1 MNVSIVIPAYN
12 AAETI
17 AETLASVQ
25 AQTMPNWEAIVV
37 DDGSNDETEE
47 IANQFAAKDSRIRT
61 VSQPNQGVSA
71 ARNRGIS
78 LANFDWLSFL
88 DADDWL
94 SPQYL
99 ERMTE
104 AIASDSSLDAV
115 HCGMRRV
122 DPDGNTFFDKYVP
135 DLTDLFPV
143 FARRCSLLIHA
154 CVFRKALADSVGGFD
169 ISLST
174 SEDWDFWQRI
184 ARTGARFGAVK
195 EILGFYRMRPNSLS
209 REGNR
214 TFANAMRVLT
224 QGHSPDPRVPN
235 PHPSHAEGEPREAL
249 AKLRLEKSS
258 WHAGLVIGSGKDAQH
273 LLKLLVN
280 DRAPNVWPP
289 IIAHRMF
296 KSVLLPTCQLPAAWE
311 KLWPSV
317 ESRIK
322 DFFMALEEQSQTTGL
337 ARRTGTILERM
348 VLQHSQ
354 VRKPLTIGTTYAV
367 RLEVTEPIS
376 DICPPKG
383 AERLHCIVE
392 MEGTELGRLELAICD
407 GLVASWVIKDAIAA
421 QYAGQILGRF
431 FEHTVKRSG
440 NPEADQQES
449 KRDSPSQ
456 NLTPSAPPYQ
466 GEEIQNLHDQID
478 WTVFLQQIWGGPDWP
493 LDRFY
498 NPEVV
503 EEAIARKRVEDGWL
517 IVEISEELPDI
528 EVAVPELDVVLTV
541 GGVAIGSVTIPV
553 EQNFVS
559 AQALRVALTRASK
572 LELCRAC
579 VREGLLGRPLNESRS
594 LRSRLAEAAMA
605 QAQSPEWFAS
615 TRPAV
620 ISTELLSPNTVVLGR
635 RRGAM
640 GTSASRRA
648 ILPGAV
654 WRELVEMA
662 QVVGEPVMQIPPP
675 GTLPERVIYAPEIIE
690 RPSERPTPSSMQ
702 SASVKTRF
710 HGRAFFETWFSTQPD
725 PWKYTS
731 PYEQTKYEQTL
742 SLLPSTQIGK
752 ALELACAEGH
762 FTVQLAPRVESLIA
776 ADISQVALD
785 RAAERCR
792 DLQNI
797 SFQHLDM
804 TKDPLP
810 GHFDLIVCSE
820 VLYYLKDLE
829 ELKVIASK
837 ITDALEPGGYLLMAN
852 AHLIVDEPDKAGFDW
867 GNPFGGKVIG
877 ETFASIPTLRLV
889 KEIWTPLYRV
899 QLFQRHPW
907 QRHIPEVVK
916 LTEQPAPISPEQEA
930 HVRWHGGQPR
940 RSGRRLRPVVTQR
953 LPILMYHRVAPT
965 GSATMNRYRV
975 TPEAFE
981 EQLRYLR
988 DAGFYSVAWEDWQ
1001 SAMAVRRPL
1010 PGRAIAITFDDGYL
1024 DFFHYAWPLL
1034 KQYGFTAT
1042 VFLVTEHVGGSNTWD
1057 AAYGEE
1063 VPLLGWSEIRQL
1075 QDEGVEFGSHSATHS
1090 PLTALSVAE
1099 VVQEAA
1105 RSRMLLSRYL
1115 GRSIRTFAY
1124 PYGDFN
1130 AVVQHL
1136 IEACGYTIGL
1146 SCRPGLNQF
1155 DDELL
1160 ALRRIEVRNSDSF
1173 QEFVTQLNS

>member
-1 MNVSIVIPAYN
+1 M
-12 AAETI
+12 E
-17 AETLASVQ
+17 
-25 AQTMPNWEAIVV
+25 AQ
-37 DDGSNDETEE
+37 
-47 IANQFAAKDSRIRT
+47 
-61 VSQPNQGVSA
+61 
-71 ARNRGIS
+71 S
-78 LANFDWLSFL
+78 LA
-88 DADDWL
+88 
-94 SPQYL
+94 
-99 ERMTE
+99 
-104 AIASDSSLDAV
+104 V
-115 HCGMRRV
+115 
-122 DPDGNTFFDKYVP
+122 
-135 DLTDLFPV
+135 
-143 FARRCSLLIHA
+143 
-154 CVFRKALADSVGGFD
+154 
-169 ISLST
+169 
-174 SEDWDFWQRI
+174 
-184 ARTGARFGAVK
+184 
-195 EILGFYRMRPNSLS
+195 
-209 REGNR
+209 
-214 TFANAMRVLT
+214 
-224 QGHSPDPRVPN
+224 
-235 PHPSHAEGEPREAL
+235 
-249 AKLRLEKSS
+249 
-258 WHAGLVIGSGKDAQH
+258 
-273 LLKLLVN
+273 
-280 DRAPNVWPP
+280 
-289 IIAHRMF
+289 
-296 KSVLLPTCQLPAAWE
+296 
-311 KLWPSV
+311 
-317 ESRIK
+317 
-322 DFFMALEEQSQTTGL
+322 GL

-376 DICPPKG
+376 DICPTVG

-392 MEGTELGRLELAICD
+392 MEGTELGRLELPICD

-421 QYAGQILGRF
+421 QFALQILGRF
-431 FEHTVKRSG
+431 FEHTVYRAEQRSRG
-440 NPEADQQES
+440 VLEQGS
-449 KRDSPSQ
+449 KSNAQS
-456 NLTPSAPPYQ
+456 N
-466 GEEIQNLHDQID
+466 EQID
-478 WTVFLQQIWGGPDWP
+478 WTVFLQQIWERPDWP
-493 LDRFY
+493 SERFY
-498 NPEVV
+498 NPEAV

-517 IVEISEELPDI
+517 IVEISEELPDV
-528 EVAVPELDVVLTV
+528 EVAVPELDVALTV
-541 GGVAIGSVTIPV
+541 GGVAIGSVSIPV

-559 AQALRVALTRASK
+559 AQALRVALTRASE
-572 LELCRAC
+572 LELCHAC
-579 VREGLLGRPLNESRS
+579 VREGLLGRPLGESIS
-594 LRSRLAEAAMA
+594 LRSRLAEAAMT

-654 WRELVEMA
+654 SRELVEMA

-675 GTLPERVIYAPEIIE
+675 GTLPERVIYAPELIE
-690 RPSERPTPSSMQ
+690 RPSERPTPSSRQ

-710 HGRAFFETWFSTQPD
+710 HGRAFFETLFSTQPD

-797 SFQHLDM
+797 SFQRLDM

-837 ITDALEPGGYLLMAN
+837 NAEALEPGGYLLMAH
-852 AHLIVDEPDKAGFDW
+852 AHLLVDEPDKTGFDW
-867 GNPFGGKVIG
+867 GNPFGGKVMG

-907 QRHIPEVVK
+907 QHHTPDIVK
-916 LTEQPAPISPEQEA
+916 LTEQPAPILPKQEA
-930 HVRWHGGQPR
+930 YVRWHGGQPR
-940 RSGRRLRPVVTQR
+940 RRGKPRTVVTQR

-981 EQLRYLR
+981 EELRYLQ

-1010 PGRAIAITFDDGYL
+1010 PGRAVAITFDDGYL

-1063 VPLLGWSEIRQL
+1063 IPLLAWSEIRQL
-1075 QDEGVEFGSHSATHS
+1075 QDEGVEFGSHSASHS

-1105 RSRMLLSRYL
+1105 RSRSIFERQL
-1115 GRSIRTFAY
+1115 GVSVQIFAY
-1124 PYGDFN
+1124 PYGEFDP
-1130 AVVQHL
+1130 VVQHL
-1136 IEACGYTIGL
+1136 IGACGYTFGL
-1146 SCRPGLNQF
+1146 SCRSGLSQF
-1155 DDELL
+1155 QDKLL
-1160 ALRRIEVRNSDSF
+1160 ALPRIEVMGSDSL
-1173 QEFVTQLNS
+1173 QEFVAKLSS

>member
-17 AETLASVQ
+17 TETLASVQ
-25 AQTMPNWEAIVV
+25 AQTLPNWEAIVV
-37 DDGSNDETEE
+37 DDGSSDETVAL
-47 IANQFAAKDSRIRT
+47 ANQFAAKDSRIRII
-61 VSQPNQGVSA
+61 SQPNQGVSA
-71 ARNRGIS
+71 ARNTGIG
-78 LANFDWLSFL
+78 LTNFDWLLFL

-94 SPQYL
+94 SPQHL
-99 ERMTE
+99 ERMTTVL
-104 AIASDSSLDAV
+104 AADSSLDAV
-115 HCGMRRV
+115 HCGMRQV
-122 DPDGNTFFDKYVP
+122 DPDGNTFLDKYVP
-135 DLTDLFPV
+135 ELTNLFPV
-143 FARRCSLLIHA
+143 FARRCPLLMHA

-184 ARTGARFGAVK
+184 TRTGARFGAVK
-195 EILGFYRMRPNSLS
+195 EILAFYRMRPNSLS
-209 REGNR
+209 RDGNS
-214 TFANAMRVLT
+214 TFANATRVLA
-224 QGHSPDPRVPN
+224 QGYSPDPRVPN
-235 PHPSHAEGEPREAL
+235 PHPSHAEGEPKEAL
-249 AKLRLEKSS
+249 ARLRLEKSS
-258 WHAGLVIGSGKDAQH
+258 WHAGLLIGSGKDARH

-280 DRAPNVWPP
+280 DRAPNLWPS
-289 IIAHRMF
+289 IIAHRIF
-296 KSVLLPTCQLPAAWE
+296 RSVLVSTCQLPAAWE

-317 ESRIK
+317 ESPIK
-322 DFFMALEEQSQTTGL
+322 DFLVALEAQSLAVGL
-337 ARRTGTILERM
+337 ARRASTILERM

-354 VRKPLTIGTTYAV
+354 VREPLTIGTTYAL

-376 DICPPKG
+376 DICPTVG

-392 MEGTELGRLELAICD
+392 MEGTELGRLELPICD

-421 QYAGQILGRF
+421 QFAGQILGRF
-431 FEHTVKRSG
+431 FEHTVYREEQRSRG
-440 NPEADQQES
+440 ALEQGS
-449 KRDSPSQ
+449 KSNAQS
-456 NLTPSAPPYQ
+456 N
-466 GEEIQNLHDQID
+466 EQID
-478 WTVFLQQIWGGPDWP
+478 WTVFLQQIWERPDWP
-493 LDRFY
+493 SERFY
-498 NPEVV
+498 NPEAV

-517 IVEISEELPDI
+517 IVEISEELPDV
-528 EVAVPELDVVLTV
+528 EVAVPELDVALTV
-541 GGVAIGSVTIPV
+541 GGVAIGSVSIPV

-559 AQALRVALTRASK
+559 AQALRVALTRASE
-572 LELCRAC
+572 LELCHAC
-579 VREGLLGRPLNESRS
+579 VREGLLGRPLGESIS
-594 LRSRLAEAAMA
+594 LRSRLAEAAMT

-620 ISTELLSPNTVVLGR
+620 ISTGLLSPNTVVLGR

-654 WRELVEMA
+654 SRELVEMA

-675 GTLPERVIYAPEIIE
+675 GTLPERVIYAPELIE
-690 RPSERPTPSSMQ
+690 RPSERPTPSSRQ

-710 HGRAFFETWFSTQPD
+710 HGRAFFETLFSTQPD

-776 ADISQVALD
+776 ADISRVALD

-792 DLQNI
+792 DLENI

-820 VLYYLKDLE
+820 VLYYLEGLE
-829 ELKVIASK
+829 ELEAVASK
-837 ITDALEPGGYLLMAN
+837 ITEALIPGGYLLMAHS
-852 AHLIVDEPDKAGFDW
+852 HLLVDEPDKTGFDW
-867 GNPFGGKVIG
+867 GNPFGAKVIG

-916 LTEQPAPISPEQEA
+916 LTEQPAPISPEQVA
-930 HVRWHGGQPR
+930 YVRWHGGQPR
-940 RSGRRLRPVVTQR
+940 RREKPRTVVTQR

-965 GSATMNRYRV
+965 GLTAMNRYRV

-1010 PGRAIAITFDDGYL
+1010 PGRAVAITFDDGYL

-1063 VPLLGWSEIRQL
+1063 IPLLGWSEIRQL

-1099 VVQEAA
+1099 VVQEPA
-1105 RSRMLLSRYL
+1105 RSRSIFERQL
-1115 GRSIRTFAY
+1115 GVSVQIFAY
-1124 PYGDFN
+1124 PYGEFDP
-1130 AVVQHL
+1130 VVQHL
-1136 IEACGYTIGL
+1136 IGACGYTFGL
-1146 SCRPGLNQF
+1146 SCRSGLSQF
-1155 DDELL
+1155 QDKLL
-1160 ALRRIEVRNSDSF
+1160 ALPRIEVMGSDSL
-1173 QEFVTQLNS
+1173 QEFVAKLSS

>member
-17 AETLASVQ
+17 TETLASLQ
-25 AQTMPNWEAIVV
+25 AQTMQNWEAIVV
-37 DDGSNDETEE
+37 NDGSSDETEA
-47 IANQFAAKDSRIRT
+47 IAKQVAAKDSRIRT
-61 VSQPNQGVSA
+61 LSQPNQGVSA
-71 ARNRGIS
+71 ARNTGIG

-99 ERMTE
+99 ERMTTVL
-104 AIASDSSLDAV
+104 AADSSLDAV

-122 DPDGNTFFDKYVP
+122 DAYGNTFFDTYVP
-135 DLTDLFPV
+135 ELTDLFPV
-143 FARRCSLLIHA
+143 FARQCPLLIHA
-154 CVFRKALADSVGGFD
+154 CVFRKALADEVGGFD
-169 ISLST
+169 ISLSN

-184 ARTGARFGAVK
+184 TRTGARFGAVK
-195 EILGFYRMRPNSLS
+195 EILAFYRMRPNSLS
-209 REGNR
+209 RDGNS
-214 TFANAMRVLT
+214 TFANAMRVLA

-235 PHPSHAEGEPREAL
+235 PHPSHAEGEPQQAL
-249 AKLRLEKSS
+249 AKLKLQKSS
-258 WHAGLVIGSGKDAQH
+258 WHAGLLIGSGKDARH

-280 DRAPNVWPP
+280 DCAPNLWPS
-289 IIAHRMF
+289 IIAHRLF
-296 KSVLLPTCQLPAAWE
+296 KSVLVSTCQLPAAWE

-317 ESRIK
+317 EGRIK
-322 DFFMALEEQSQTTGL
+322 DFLVALEAQSQAVGL
-337 ARRTGTILERM
+337 ARRASTILERM

-354 VRKPLTIGTTYAV
+354 VREPLTIGTTYAV

-376 DICPPKG
+376 DLCPTVG
-383 AERLHCIVE
+383 VERLYCIVE
-392 MEGTELGRLELAICD
+392 MEGTELGRLELPICD

-440 NPEADQQES
+440 NPEAEEQES
-449 KRDSPSQ
+449 KRDSLSQ
-456 NLTPSAPPYQ
+456 NPTAPAPPDQ
-466 GEEIQNLHDQID
+466 GGEIQNLHDQID
-478 WTVFLQQIWGGPDWP
+478 WTLFLQQIWGRPDWP

-503 EEAIARKRVEDGWL
+503 EEAIARKRIEDNWL
-517 IVEISEELPDI
+517 RVEISEELPDV

-541 GGVAIGSVTIPV
+541 GGVAIGSVSIPV

-559 AQALRVALTRASK
+559 AQALRVALTTASE

-579 VREGLLGRPLNESRS
+579 VREGLLGRPLGEVIS

-620 ISTELLSPNTVVLGR
+620 VSTELLSPNTVVLGR

-654 WRELVEMA
+654 ARELVEMA
-662 QVVGEPVMQIPPP
+662 QVAGEPVMQIPPP
-675 GTLPERVIYAPEIIE
+675 GTLPERVIYAPELIE
-690 RPSERPTPSSMQ
+690 RPSERPTPSSRQ
-702 SASVKTRF
+702 SASVKTRW
-710 HGRAFFETWFSTQPD
+710 HDRAFFETWFSTQPD

-829 ELKVIASK
+829 ELKVIASQ
-837 ITDALEPGGYLLMAN
+837 IAEALEPGGYLLMAH
-852 AHLIVDEPDKAGFDW
+852 AHVLVDEPDKTGFDW

-877 ETFASIPTLRLV
+877 ETFASIPSLGLV

-907 QRHIPEVVK
+907 QHHTPDIVK
-916 LTEQPAPISPEQEA
+916 LTEQPAPIPPNQEA
-930 HVRWHGGQPR
+930 YVRWHGGQPR
-940 RSGRRLRPVVTQR
+940 RRGKPGTVVTQR

-1001 SAMAVRRPL
+1001 AAVAARRPL

-1024 DFFHYAWPLL
+1024 DFLHYAWPLL

-1042 VFLVTEHVGGSNTWD
+1042 VFLVTEHVGGSNIWD

-1063 VPLLGWSEIRQL
+1063 VLPLLGWSEIRQL

-1090 PLTALSVAE
+1090 HLTALSVAE

-1105 RSRMLLSRYL
+1105 RSKSILKRQL
-1115 GRSIRTFAY
+1115 GMSVEIFAY
-1124 PYGDFN
+1124 PYGEFDP
-1130 AVVQHL
+1130 VIQHL
-1136 IEACGYTIGL
+1136 IGACGYTFGL
-1146 SCRPGLNQF
+1146 SCRSGLSQF
-1155 DDELL
+1155 QDELL
-1160 ALRRIEVRNSDSF
+1160 ALPRIEVMGSDSL
-1173 QEFVTQLNS
+1173 QEFVAKLSS